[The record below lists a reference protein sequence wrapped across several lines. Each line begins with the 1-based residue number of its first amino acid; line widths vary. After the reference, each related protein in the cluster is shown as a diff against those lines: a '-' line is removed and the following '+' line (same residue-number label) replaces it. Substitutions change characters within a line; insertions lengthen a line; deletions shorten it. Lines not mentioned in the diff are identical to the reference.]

1 MSGYTST
8 DISRFDDPSWYLQ
21 YEEVEEIGFWDRVD
35 MAYEEERESR
45 SE

>member
-8 DISRFDDPSWYLQ
+8 DISRFDDPNWYLPD
-21 YEEVEEIGFWDRVD
+21 EEVEEIGFWDRVD
-35 MAYEEERESR
+35 MAYEEERDRR